1 MEFPEEMKKEQRWVA
16 WFYQN
21 NPQHPNSVHGR
32 KKVPRNLNSYMC
44 KGSASTTDPQTW
56 ATYQQA
62 ITTQNYADTHPER
75 VKVTQYGGPGFI
87 IDDGWGFLDL
97 DNIPTVIAN
106 HNLGEHNQIDDILDL
121 LDHTYCEVSQSQS
134 GLHFIFKI
142 DGTVEAFNKHPEQ
155 SSRELYTSKRLVAL
169 TGNVLDPEEP
179 LKITTIDQ
187 ETWKQLNILVFGS
200 YAPPVEY
207 SNSFS
212 DTELSH
218 GVLSAQGKQIMYS
231 ILRSQCKHG
240 VKETINGRTVWKNVS
255 ECTLFNWWRT
265 ADLPDIST
273 KESGKEFPDW
283 DGDLIYY
290 DPSSQDIACCNMLAY
305 WVRYYV
311 GEYDSKLID
320 EIYKQTNLY
329 RPKWNR
335 NDGAGTYGQRT
346 ISQAIAYKQGQRDR
360 KIEQYKGMIVHGEE

>member
-1 MEFPEEMKKEQRWVA
+1 MEFPEEMKKEQHWVA

-44 KGSASTTDPQTW
+44 RGSASTTDPQTW

-87 IDDGWGFLDL
+87 IDGGWGFLDL

-106 HNLGEHNQIDDILDL
+106 HNLGETNLIDQVQQL
-121 LDHTYCEVSQSQS
+121 LGHTYCEISQSQS
-134 GLHFIFKI
+134 GLHFIFKV
-142 DGTVEAFNKHPEQ
+142 DDTVEAFNKHPEQ

-179 LKITTIDQ
+179 LKIATIDQ

-200 YAPPVEY
+200 YAPSTEY

-218 GVLSAQGKQIMYS
+218 GVLSDQGKQIMNS
-231 ILRSQCKHG
+231 ILRSSDADQ
-240 VKETINGRTVWKNVS
+240 
-255 ECTLFNWWRT
+255 FNWWLT
-265 ADLPDIST
+265 ADLPDV
-273 KESGKEFPDW
+273 SGEKIADW
-283 DGDLIYY
+283 NGELIYY
-290 DPSSQDIACCNMLAY
+290 DPSRQDMACCCMLAY

-311 GEYDSKLID
+311 GEYDSELID
-320 EIYKQTNLY
+320 EIFRQTNLY

-346 ISQAIAYKQGQRDR
+346 ISRAIAYKQGQRER
-360 KIEQYKGMIVHGEE
+360 YIKNHKGMIADGEK

>member
-1 MEFPEEMKKEQRWVA
+1 MEFPEEMKKEQHWVA

-21 NPQHPNSVHGR
+21 NPQHPNSIHAR
-32 KKVPRNLNSYMC
+32 RKVPRNLNSKRC
-44 KGSASTTDPQTW
+44 RGSASTTDPQTW
-56 ATYQQA
+56 GTYPQA
-62 ITTQNYADTHPER
+62 MNVQNHANTYPEW
-75 VKVTQYGGPGFI
+75 VKATQYGGPGFI
-87 IDDGWGFLDL
+87 IDGGWGFLDL

-106 HNLGEHNQIDDILDL
+106 HNLGEHNQIDDLLDL

-134 GLHFIFKI
+134 GLHFIFKL
-142 DGTVEAFNKHPEQ
+142 DDTVESFFKKEH
-155 SSRELYTSKRLVAL
+155 SKELYDRGRMVAL

-200 YAPPVEY
+200 YAPPVKIQG
-207 SNSFS
+207 SFS

-218 GVLSAQGKQIMYS
+218 GALSAQGKQIMNS
-231 ILRSQCKHG
+231 ILRSSDADQ
-240 VKETINGRTVWKNVS
+240 
-255 ECTLFNWWRT
+255 FNWWLT
-265 ADLPDIST
+265 ADLPDV
-273 KESGKEFPDW
+273 SGEKIADW
-283 DGDLIYY
+283 NGELIYY
-290 DPSSQDIACCNMLAY
+290 DPSRQDMACCCMLAY

-320 EIYKQTNLY
+320 EIFRQTNLY

-346 ISQAIAYKQGQRDR
+346 ISRAIAYKQGQRER
-360 KIEQYKGMIVHGEE
+360 YIKNHKGMIADGEE

>member
-1 MEFPEEMKKEQRWVA
+1 MDFPEEMKNDRRWVA
-16 WFYQN
+16 WFYEK
-21 NPQHPNSVHGR
+21 NPQHPNSVHSR
-32 KKVPRNLNSYMC
+32 KKVPCNLNSYMC
-44 KGSASTTDPQTW
+44 RGSASTIDPQTW

-62 ITTQNYADTHPER
+62 ITTQNYADTHPKR
-75 VKVTQYGGPGFI
+75 VKVTHYGGPGFI

-106 HNLGEHNQIDDILDL
+106 HNLGERNQIDDILDL
-121 LDHTYCEVSQSQS
+121 LDHTYCEASQSQS
-134 GLHFIFKI
+134 GLHFIFKV
-142 DGTVEAFNKHPEQ
+142 DDTVEAFNKHPEQ

-187 ETWKQLNILVFGS
+187 ETWKQLNILVFGK
-200 YAPPVEY
+200 YAPPIKVDD
-207 SNSFS
+207 SFS

-218 GVLSAQGKQIMYS
+218 GVLSAQGKQIMYL
-231 ILRSQCKHG
+231 ILRGSDADQ
-240 VKETINGRTVWKNVS
+240 
-255 ECTLFNWWRT
+255 FNWWCT

-273 KESGKEFPDW
+273 KESGKKFPDW
-283 DGDLIYY
+283 NGELIYY
-290 DPSSQDIACCNMLAY
+290 DPSRQDMACCCMLAY

-346 ISQAIAYKQGQRDR
+346 ISRAIAYKQGQRDR